1 MLFRSKDGD
10 KQLMHTSLDGI
21 WLYDF
26 YQNKNRLLSIGYSW
40 DSCVLTGAGF
50 SIDDA
55 IDSAYD
61 RLENIDMDANVVRP
75 KFDFISMEYPT
86 AIFNRYNYVVEHNLI
101 MGEAIEGRS
110 VDERVKILER
120 KVEQEKQKHRHEMGA
135 IRAQL
140 LSALDDGEE

>member
-1 MLFRSKDGD
+1 MYINHKWFKIPEW
-10 KQLMHTSLDGI
+10 TS
-21 WLYDF
+21 YTT
-26 YQNKNRLLSIGYSW
+26 NKSRRI
-40 DSCVLTGAGF
+40 
-50 SIDDA
+50 
-55 IDSAYD
+55 
-61 RLENIDMDANVVRP
+61 
-75 KFDFISMEYPT
+75 
-86 AIFNRYNYVVEHNLI
+86 NLI